1 MMEYY
6 THLSLAL
13 EFLKRVFQYIIGTKN
28 LPAMQET
35 LFRFLGQEDALE
47 NGKATL
53 SSVLGLP
60 W

>member
-6 THLSLAL
+6 NHLSLIL

-47 NGKATL
+47 NG
-53 SSVLGLP
+53 
-60 W
+60 